1 MRTAITSAAGSAL
14 STVSC
19 PRCVVVMSTHQRGGT
34 VIDRC
39 GACGGIYLDRDEL
52 DRIVDAEGRRAGEQ
66 VAVVDV
72 APTRTT
78 DGDRPKNEVVDGA
91 RHRDPRLPG
100 GQRGYRSDW
109 ADDRD

>member
-1 MRTAITSAAGSAL
+1 MTTAITFAAGSAL

-19 PRCVVVMSTHQRGGT
+19 PRCAAVMSTHQRGGT

-39 GACGGIYLDRDEL
+39 RACGGIYLDRDEL
-52 DRIVDAEGRRAGEQ
+52 DRIVDAEGRRAGEPL
-66 VAVVDV
+66 AVVDV
-72 APTRTT
+72 APAPMT
-78 DGDRPKNEVVDGA
+78 DRDRSQHEVDGA
-91 RHRDPRLPG
+91 RSRYARPPG